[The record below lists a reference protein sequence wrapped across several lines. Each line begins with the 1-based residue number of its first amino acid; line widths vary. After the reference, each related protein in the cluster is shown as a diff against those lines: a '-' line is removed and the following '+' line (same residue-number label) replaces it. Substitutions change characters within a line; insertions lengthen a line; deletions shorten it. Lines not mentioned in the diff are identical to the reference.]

1 MSNIPHVVDLKTH
14 MAIQMNL
21 LDHFILQHFQVS
33 LLRAELLRVSR
44 EGSMQDAKVEMNLT
58 PRLVEMSSGDKLPS
72 YQVSAR
78 LVCIGGKGDKSGPSF
93 KAKVGIE
100 TIYQQKTGDPVDL
113 SEFTNHHATLA
124 RQIYPLLAQ
133 ELRGLLARMGL
144 SNIQLPFDLNP
155 GSRKI
160 NVSPDGPPVRVH

>member
-1 MSNIPHVVDLKTH
+1 
-14 MAIQMNL
+14 MNL

-33 LLRAELLRVSR
+33 HLRAELLRVSR
-44 EGSMQDAKVEMNLT
+44 EGAMQDAKVEMNLT
-58 PRLVEMSSGDKLPS
+58 PRLLEMDSGDSLPS

-78 LVCIGGKGDKSGPSF
+78 LVCVGGAGDDSGPAF

-100 TIYQQKTGDPVDL
+100 TVYQQTSGDPVDIA
-113 SEFTNHHATLA
+113 EFTSHHASLA

-133 ELRGLLARMGL
+133 ELRGLLTRMGL

-155 GSRKI
+155 DSHKISISRDEM
-160 NVSPDGPPVRVH
+160 SERVH

>member
-1 MSNIPHVVDLKTH
+1 
-14 MAIQMNL
+14 MNL
-21 LDHFILQHFQVS
+21 LDHFLLQHCQVT
-33 LLRAELLRVSR
+33 LLQGELLRVER
-44 EGSMQDAKVEMNLT
+44 EGAMQDAKVEMNLT
-58 PRLVEMSSGDKLPS
+58 PRLLEMDSGDRLPS

-78 LVCIGGKGDKSGPSF
+78 LTCIGGARGDSGPAF

-100 TIYQQKTGDPVDL
+100 TVYQQLSGNPVDI
-113 SEFTNHHATLA
+113 SEFTNHHASLS

-133 ELRGLLARMGL
+133 ELRGLLTRLGL

-160 NVSPDGPPVRVH
+160 NVSREEVRGQVH

>member
-1 MSNIPHVVDLKTH
+1 
-14 MAIQMNL
+14 MNL
-21 LDHFILQHFQVS
+21 LDTFNLHHFQVS
-33 LLRAELLRVSR
+33 LLQGELLRVSR
-44 EGSMQDAKVEMNLT
+44 EGTMQDAKVEMNLT
-58 PRLVEMSSGDKLPS
+58 PRLMEMDSGDKLPS

-78 LVCIGGKGDKSGPSF
+78 LVCVGGASEKTGPAF

-100 TIYQQKTGDPVDL
+100 TVYQQNSGEPIDI

-133 ELRGLLARMGL
+133 ELRGLLTRMGL

-155 GSRKI
+155 QSKKI
-160 NVSPDGPPVRVH
+160 SVSPDGMTDRVH

>member
-1 MSNIPHVVDLKTH
+1 
-14 MAIQMNL
+14 MNL
-21 LDHFILQHFQVS
+21 LDHFILQHSQVS
-33 LLRAELLRVSR
+33 VLRAELLRVSR
-44 EGSMQDAKVEMNLT
+44 EGTMQDAKVEMNLT
-58 PRLVEMSSGDKLPS
+58 PRLLELESPESLPS

-78 LVCIGGKGDKSGPSF
+78 LTCIGDSSDDSEPAF

-100 TIYQQKTGDPVDL
+100 TVYQQTSGEPVDI
-113 SEFTNHHATLA
+113 SEFTSHHASLS

-133 ELRGLLARMGL
+133 ELRGLLTRMGL

-160 NVSPDGPPVRVH
+160 TASPDGIPDRIH